1 MADEIRNREPR
12 PVSRSQ
18 ETRETTARKKQWA
31 PASLLPEPTPQEGV
45 SFRWI
50 RKSMLGKADP
60 TNFSRKVRE
69 GWETCRLEDHPE
81 LELHVDSDAASSG
94 LVEIGGLILCKM
106 PTEFVEQRNAYYNKT
121 SKAQIESVD
130 NNFMR
135 ENDPRMPLYNERKST
150 VSFGRG
156 S

>member
-1 MADEIRNREPR
+1 MANSTRTREAR
-12 PVSRSQ
+12 PVSR
-18 ETRETTARKKQWA
+18 EHDNRKTTARAKQWQ
-31 PASLLPEPTPQEGV
+31 PASLLPEPNPVEGV

-50 RKSMLGKADP
+50 RKSMLGKTDP

-69 GWETCRLEDHPE
+69 GWETRRIEDHPE
-81 LELHVDSDAASSG
+81 LKLHVDQEAQASG
-94 LVEIGGLILCKM
+94 LVEIGGLVLCAM
-106 PTEFVEQRNAYYNKT
+106 PSDMVEQRNAYYRRST
-121 SKAQIESVD
+121 KAQVESVD

-135 ENDPRMPLYNERKST
+135 ENDPRMPLFQDRKST

>member
-1 MADEIRNREPR
+1 MANSTRTREAR
-12 PVSRSQ
+12 PVSR
-18 ETRETTARKKQWA
+18 EHDNREATARKKQWA
-31 PASLLPEPTPQEGV
+31 PASLLPEPDPEEGV

-50 RKSMLGKADP
+50 RKSMLGTNDP

-81 LELHVDSDAASSG
+81 LKLHVDEDAKASG

-106 PTEFVEQRNAYYNKT
+106 PTEMIEQRNDYYRR
-121 SKAQIESVD
+121 SSEAQVESVD

-135 ENDPRMPLYNERKST
+135 ENDPRMPLFHDRKSK

>member
-1 MADEIRNREPR
+1 MANSTRTREAR
-12 PVSRSQ
+12 PVSREHES
-18 ETRETTARKKQWA
+18 REATARKKQWA
-31 PASLLPEPTPQEGV
+31 PASLLPEPDPVEGV

-50 RKSMLGKADP
+50 RKSTLGVTDP

-81 LELHVDSDAASSG
+81 MQLHVDGDAAASG
-94 LVEIGGLILCKM
+94 MVEIGGLILCKM
-106 PTEFVEQRNAYYNKT
+106 PTEMIEQRNAYYRR
-121 SKAQIESVD
+121 SSEAQVESVD

-135 ENDPRMPLYNERKST
+135 ENDPRMPLFRDRKST

>member
-31 PASLLPEPTPQEGV
+31 PASLLPEPEPQEGFT
-45 SFRWI
+45 FRWI
-50 RKSMLGKADP
+50 RKSMLGISDP

-106 PTEFVEQRNAYYNKT
+106 PTEFVEQRNAYYNRT
-121 SKAQIESVD
+121 NQAQIESVD

-135 ENDPRMPLYNERKST
+135 ENDPRMPLYKERKSQ